1 MKIGIVTIA
10 LSHGGAERVAVT
22 LANVFSQRG
31 HQVIIFTD
39 LNESI
44 IYVPENS
51 IKLIGVL
58 KERNQGFKRWIKAI
72 STIRNSVKREKP
84 EVIIGIMGL
93 CTLFTYIACLGLRIP
108 IIMTEH
114 NSFERPDSA
123 PFSFKEKL
131 FKFVINR
138 LYKHITV
145 LTEADKKTIGNR
157 FKNVAVMP
165 NPLLLNPLHE
175 IHSREKRILAAG
187 RVDAWYT
194 KGFDVLVKAWNQ
206 IYNKYP
212 EWRLEIAGLCDIL
225 AHYEEIPNLIEKYGI
240 GERTKLLGYR
250 TDVEQLYRDS
260 EIFVLSSR
268 YEGFG
273 LVLIEAMSQG
283 CAPIACDFK
292 GRQKE
297 IIGDP
302 PKSSL
307 NREDFQKAGIE
318 ICENGILCEPDN
330 VEALAQAMEKMISD
344 EDYRRNVQQNA
355 VKRTEFYN
363 LERTGE
369 RWEKFLEK
377 VIKLKHS

>member
-1 MKIGIVTIA
+1 
-10 LSHGGAERVAVT
+10 
-22 LANVFSQRG
+22 
-31 HQVIIFTD
+31 
-39 LNESI
+39 
-44 IYVPENS
+44 
-51 IKLIGVL
+51 
-58 KERNQGFKRWIKAI
+58 
-72 STIRNSVKREKP
+72 
-84 EVIIGIMGL
+84 
-93 CTLFTYIACLGLRIP
+93 
-108 IIMTEH
+108 
-114 NSFERPDSA
+114 
-123 PFSFKEKL
+123 
-131 FKFVINR
+131 
-138 LYKHITV
+138 
-145 LTEADKKTIGNR
+145 
-157 FKNVAVMP
+157 MP
-165 NPLLLNPLHE
+165 NPLLLTPFYE
-175 IHSREKRILAAG
+175 EHSREKRILAAG

-194 KGFDVLVKAWNQ
+194 KGFDIVVKAWNQ
-206 IYNKYP
+206 IYIKYP
-212 EWRLEIAGLCDIL
+212 EWRLEIAGLCDLPPYYGVIS
-225 AHYEEIPNLIEKYGI
+225 NLIKEYDI
-240 GERTKLLGYR
+240 GVRTKLLGYR

-297 IIGDP
+297 ILCPEGVSCSKFIRQD
-302 PKSSL
+302 SSASSQ
-307 NREDFQKAGIE
+307 NSSME

-344 EDYRRNVQQNA
+344 EDYRRKVQQNA

>member
-1 MKIGIVTIA
+1 
-10 LSHGGAERVAVT
+10 
-22 LANVFSQRG
+22 
-31 HQVIIFTD
+31 
-39 LNESI
+39 
-44 IYVPENS
+44 
-51 IKLIGVL
+51 
-58 KERNQGFKRWIKAI
+58 
-72 STIRNSVKREKP
+72 
-84 EVIIGIMGL
+84 
-93 CTLFTYIACLGLRIP
+93 
-108 IIMTEH
+108 
-114 NSFERPDSA
+114 
-123 PFSFKEKL
+123 
-131 FKFVINR
+131 
-138 LYKHITV
+138 
-145 LTEADKKTIGNR
+145 
-157 FKNVAVMP
+157 MP
-165 NPLLLNPLHE
+165 NPLLLTPFYE
-175 IHSREKRILAAG
+175 DHSREKRILAAG

-212 EWRLEIAGLCDIL
+212 EWRLEIAGLCDIP

-250 TDVEQLYRDS
+250 TDVAQLYRNS

-283 CAPIACDFK
+283 CAPITCDYK

-297 IIGDP
+297 ILCPEGVSRFKSQD
-302 PKSSL
+302 SSL
-307 NREDFQKAGIE
+307 E

-330 VEALAQAMEKMISD
+330 VEALAKAMEKMISD
-344 EDYRRNVQQNA
+344 EDYRCKVQQNA
-355 VKRTEFYN
+355 VNRTEFYN

>member
-1 MKIGIVTIA
+1 
-10 LSHGGAERVAVT
+10 
-22 LANVFSQRG
+22 
-31 HQVIIFTD
+31 
-39 LNESI
+39 
-44 IYVPENS
+44 
-51 IKLIGVL
+51 
-58 KERNQGFKRWIKAI
+58 
-72 STIRNSVKREKP
+72 
-84 EVIIGIMGL
+84 
-93 CTLFTYIACLGLRIP
+93 
-108 IIMTEH
+108 
-114 NSFERPDSA
+114 
-123 PFSFKEKL
+123 
-131 FKFVINR
+131 
-138 LYKHITV
+138 
-145 LTEADKKTIGNR
+145 
-157 FKNVAVMP
+157 MP
-165 NPLLLNPLHE
+165 NPLLLTPFYE
-175 IHSREKRILAAG
+175 DHSREKRILAAG

-283 CAPIACDFK
+283 CAPIACDYK

-297 IIGDP
+297 ILCPEGVSSFKSQD
-302 PKSSL
+302 SSL
-307 NREDFQKAGIE
+307 E

-344 EDYRRNVQQNA
+344 EEYRRKVQHNA

-363 LERTGE
+363 LEKTGE